1 MKTWRSTLA
10 RFAASALIIGL
21 LTQTTFAAFSFS
33 VAGSGD
39 FFSIDYEGT
48 ATITHMN
55 AGPPTR
61 FTRPPTSLLDLNI
74 LRAEDL
80 RVEVFG
86 SISGTLQIGQ
96 PVPGPDITFASFSV
110 QRFASSPWVQVG
122 TGQFGSPVFALNATA
137 AASLQN
143 QMALNG
149 PDNMFLSL
157 QMGVGLFTLGSGGL
171 EVSSAVRE
179 IDIDVKPGN
188 SENTINPRSRGIIS
202 VAILTTPDFN
212 ANTVDVDSL
221 RFGATASEASV
232 ERSTFE
238 DVDGD
243 GDLDLILQFRQPTN
257 IACGADVALLRGTTL
272 TGQLIGRWDNVVT
285 VGCK

>member
-10 RFAASALIIGL
+10 RLAASGLIIGL
-21 LTQTTFAAFSFS
+21 LTQTTFASFFFN
-33 VAGSGD
+33 VNSGD

-48 ATITHMN
+48 GTITHMN
-55 AGPPTR
+55 AGPPTHI
-61 FTRPPTSLLDLNI
+61 TRPPTSLLDLNI

-86 SISGTLQIGQ
+86 SLSGTLSIGQ
-96 PVPGPDITFASFSV
+96 PVAGPDITFASFSV
-110 QRFASSPWVQVG
+110 QRFPSSPWVQVG
-122 TGQFGSPVFALNATA
+122 TDQFGSPIFALDATA

-149 PDNMFLSL
+149 PDKMFLSL
-157 QMGVGLFTLGSGGL
+157 QMSSGLFSSSGG
-171 EVSSAVRE
+171 VNVFSAVRE
-179 IDIDVKPGN
+179 IDVDVKPGN
-188 SENTINPRSRGIIS
+188 SENTINPRSKGIIN
-202 VAILTTPDFN
+202 VAILTTPDFD
-212 ANTVDVDSL
+212 ASTVDVDSL

-232 ERSTFE
+232 QHSAFE

-243 GDLDLILQFRQPTN
+243 GDLDLVLHFRQPTN
-257 IACGADVALLRGTTL
+257 IACGADVALLRGATL

>member
-1 MKTWRSTLA
+1 MKKLSSNLA
-10 RFAASALIIGL
+10 RLAASALIIGL
-21 LTQTTFAAFSFS
+21 LTQTTFAGFSFS
-33 VAGSGD
+33 VSSGD

-61 FTRPPTSLLDLNI
+61 FNRPPTSLLDLNI
-74 LRAEDL
+74 LRASDL
-80 RVEVFG
+80 RLEVFG
-86 SISGTLQIGQ
+86 SLSGTLQIGQ
-96 PVPGPDITFASFSV
+96 PVAGPDVTFASFSV
-110 QRFASSPWVQVG
+110 QPFASTPWVQVG
-122 TGQFGSPVFALNATA
+122 TNEFGAPVFALNATA
-137 AASLQN
+137 AASLQS
-143 QMALNG
+143 QMDLQG

-157 QMGVGLFTLGSGGL
+157 QMSSGFFNSSGGV
-171 EVSSAVRE
+171 EVTSAVRE

-188 SENTINPRSRGIIS
+188 ADNTINPRSRGIIR

-221 RFGATASEASV
+221 RFGATAIEASV
-232 ERSTFE
+232 EHSAFD

-243 GDLDLILQFRQPTN
+243 GDLDLVLHFRIQPAN
-257 IACGADVALLRGTTL
+257 IECGADVALLRGTSL
-272 TGQLIGRWDNVVT
+272 TGQLIGRWDNVLT

>member
-1 MKTWRSTLA
+1 MKTWKSTLA
-10 RFAASALIIGL
+10 RFAASGLIIGL
-21 LTQTTFAAFSFS
+21 LTQTTFAAFLFS
-33 VAGSGD
+33 VSSGD

-48 ATITHMN
+48 GTITHMN
-55 AGPPTR
+55 AGPPTHI
-61 FTRPPTSLLDLNI
+61 TRPPTSLLDLNI

-86 SISGTLQIGQ
+86 TLNGTLSIGQ
-96 PVPGPDITFASFSV
+96 PVAGPDITFASFSV
-110 QRFASSPWVQVG
+110 QPFPSSPWVQVG
-122 TGQFGSPVFALNATA
+122 TTQFGSPIFALNPAA

-149 PDNMFLSL
+149 PDKMFLSL
-157 QMGVGLFTLGSGGL
+157 QMSSSLFGSSSGG
-171 EVSSAVRE
+171 VSVTSAVRA

-188 SENTINPRSRGIIS
+188 AENTINPKSRGIIS

-232 ERSTFE
+232 ERSAFE
-238 DVDGD
+238 DVDSD
-243 GDLDLILQFRQPTN
+243 GDLDLVLQFRQPTN
-257 IACGADVALLRGTTL
+257 IACGADVALLRGTSL
-272 TGQLIGRWDNVVT
+272 TGQLIGRWDNIVT